1 MYLHVRKSK
10 CRYQLIRASF
20 PKNFCHINT
29 IWKFGC
35 SREDHDYC
43 YVSCNERHQW
53 QASVVTN
60 TNLTDVN
67 CSKRQRWQTL
77 TVTNMDGNKRLGSR
91 NYNQWIN
98 VWPSLKVVKIETNL
112 GKYMELQWNVL
123 QFRNS
128 NQRIAPVLNVA
139 LKIVEKWNKLKEL
152 LVAKLCRYL
161 VTRRRQPV

>member
-1 MYLHVRKSK
+1 MFAVKLLGNLLTFMYLHVRKSK

-98 VWPSLKVVKIETNL
+98 VWPSLKVCENRDKSREIL
-112 GKYMELQWNVL
+112 YGSSMECFAV
-123 QFRNS
+123 
-128 NQRIAPVLNVA
+128 
-139 LKIVEKWNKLKEL
+139 
-152 LVAKLCRYL
+152 
-161 VTRRRQPV
+161 